1 MKSFVL
7 TETRTFIRSKG
18 ITQTFTGELEAAYLY
33 SERDKKYVRCYDKL
47 RGSLV
52 FHDGDLLVFRL
63 LSGLLKL
70 YRYIEGAFEALP
82 FKVENFIFCP
92 YGFVYQR
99 YRDRWYF
106 GQEEILLGKTIIISN
121 VFATAQSDGTLLVR
135 YFDKGKVVETIWK
148 GYEFAYFLC
157 HRGTFVVGARMDGGF
172 DVLTPA
178 GRLYKPRRHCFLKSR
193 AQPYANISL
202 FGWDEKSSSFLRLY
216 KGMDCSFWMNT
227 VFSPKDFPP
236 TLWGFDNQ
244 NKMVTL
250 ASAFVFR
257 LEDSL
262 IRVGDKEFVKRS
274 SYMLDF

>member
-106 GQEEILLGKTIIISN
+106 EQEEILLGKTIIISN